1 MRFWQNKKVR
11 VALISQNAKLSAIN
25 KSQAIIEFDLDGIIL
40 DANQNFLN
48 AMGYTLDE
56 IKGRHHRIFV
66 TKEYGESADYK
77 AFWKKLREGHTQAAE
92 FMRLNKQ
99 GEEVWIQAAYN
110 PMFDD
115 EGKLFRIVKFATDIT
130 EQKKKSADFEGQ
142 IKAISK
148 SQAVIEFNPDGTIIS
163 ANQNFLDCMGYS
175 LTEIVGKHHRI
186 FVDNAYSNS
195 REYQEFWDDLRRGI
209 YQTAEYKRFG
219 KGGREVWIQASY
231 NPVFGPSGKLMKVV
245 KYSTDIT
252 NRRKTSEQIDQQFS
266 GVAQALNDV
275 KTQTSTASNAS
286 SQTSNG
292 VKMVAAAVDELNN
305 SIREIS
311 SNINY
316 TQNTV
321 TKTLHHVHDAD
332 KKTVDLSAGAS
343 SMTSVIEFIQDIAS
357 NINLL
362 ALNATIES
370 ARAGEAGKGFAV
382 VASEVKN
389 LAGQVAHAT
398 KKISEEIINIQ
409 SVSVD
414 VVETLTSI
422 KKAIADV
429 EVSVNSVASAVE
441 EQSVVTHGISSNMQL
456 AATAVADVNQNLH
469 DITCSSQILSD
480 DSQTL
485 MTLIKKAIA

>member
-1 MRFWQNKKVR
+1 MSFWKSKKFHET
-11 VALISQNAKLSAIN
+11 LIVQDAKLSAIN
-25 KSQAIIEFDLDGIIL
+25 KSQAVIEFDLNGIIL

-48 AMGYTLDE
+48 AMGYALDE

-66 TKEYGESADYK
+66 TKEYAESTDYK
-77 AFWKKLREGHTQAAE
+77 EFWKKLSEGHTQAAE

-99 GEEVWIQAAYN
+99 GEEVWIQASYN

-115 EGKLFRIVKFATDIT
+115 QGKLFRIVKFATDIT

-163 ANQNFLDCMGYS
+163 ANQNFLDCMGYT
-175 LTEIVGKHHRI
+175 LKEIVGRHHRI
-186 FVDNAYSNS
+186 FVDGAYSNS
-195 REYQEFWDDLRRGI
+195 REYQEFWDNLRRGV
-209 YQTAEYKRFG
+209 YQMAQYKRLG

-245 KYSTDIT
+245 KYASDIT
-252 NRRKTSEQIDQQFS
+252 NRRKISEEIDQQFS

-292 VKMVAAAVDELNN
+292 VQMVAAAVDELNN

-311 SNINY
+311 SNINC

-398 KKISEEIINIQ
+398 KKISQEIINIQ

-429 EVSVNSVASAVE
+429 EVSVNTVASAVE
-441 EQSVVTHGISSNMQL
+441 EQSVVTHGILSNMQL

-469 DITCSSQILSD
+469 DIRCSSQTLSD

-485 MTLIKKAIA
+485 MTLIKQAIA